1 MWKKFLALRSK
12 MYAYSILYGKI
23 DKRCKGTKK
32 CVIKKRISFQD
43 FKDCYET
50 GRVQYRVQHRFVS
63 QKHVLYTQKINKVAL
78 SIGDNKRV
86 QDCDGNRT
94 YAYGTSVGIICKDEL
109 MKKTWHSDRAYN
121 WCFDE
126 ERKQDIME
134 LRSLK
139 RKTG

>member
-1 MWKKFLALRSK
+1 MKDELGGKIMKEFLALRPK
-12 MYAYSILYGKI
+12 IYAYEKLDVKV

-78 SIGDNKRV
+78 SIDDDKRV
-86 QDCDGNRT
+86 QDCDGNR
-94 YAYGTSVGIICKDEL
+94 
-109 MKKTWHSDRAYN
+109 
-121 WCFDE
+121 
-126 ERKQDIME
+126 
-134 LRSLK
+134 
-139 RKTG
+139 